1 MGKRGIYL
9 IAAIVLALTAIFL
22 IHSYIQSERQKIL
35 EFAKKRGVA
44 EVVVAKKDIPA
55 KTKISSNMLA
65 LVRISSKR
73 LEPEALTSIDSV
85 VGKIAK
91 RDIIEGEQIK
101 ASLLMIPG
109 SQKTLS
115 LKIPEGKR
123 AITIPVDKISSIE
136 GMIKPGDSVDI
147 VGSFSIPVPTQG
159 GKTVN
164 QTMVV
169 PMFENVLVLA
179 VGAKVEA
186 VSLGKERKEPPT
198 TITLALTPEQASLIT
213 YATEIGKI
221 KLLLRSKFDTQA
233 VFKKEPI
240 TIDKLWEKLLGI
252 RQVIPTPPP
261 PPKTVEVYKGTEKS
275 SVVVEKE

>member
-1 MGKRGIYL
+1 MDKRGVYL
-9 IAAIVLALTAIFL
+9 IAAIILALTAIFL
-22 IHSYIQSERQKIL
+22 IHSYVQSERQKIL
-35 EFAKKRGVA
+35 ELAKRKGVV

-65 LVRISSKR
+65 LVRVPSKR
-73 LEPEALTSIDSV
+73 LEPEALSSIDSI

-136 GMIKPGDSVDI
+136 GMIRPGDSVDI
-147 VGSFSIPVPTQG
+147 VGSFSIPAKTQKG
-159 GKTVN
+159 ETIS
-164 QTMVV
+164 QTMVI
-169 PMFENVLVLA
+169 PMFEDVLVLA
-179 VGAKVEA
+179 VGTKVEA
-186 VSLGKERKEPPT
+186 VSLGREEKGPPT

-221 KLLLRSKFDTQA
+221 KLLLRSKFDTQTA
-233 VFKKEPI
+233 FKREPV

-252 RQVIPTPPP
+252 KQVIPTPPP

>member
-1 MGKRGIYL
+1 MDKKRVYL
-9 IAAIVLALTAIFL
+9 ITAIVLALTAIFL
-22 IHSYIQSERQKIL
+22 IHSYVQSERQKIL
-35 EFAKKRGVA
+35 ELARKRGIV
-44 EVVVAKKDIPA
+44 EVVVAKEDIPA
-55 KTKISSNMLA
+55 KTKISSEMLIRA
-65 LVRISSKR
+65 RIPSKR
-73 LEPEALTSIDSV
+73 LQPDALTSLDSI

-91 RDIIEGEQIK
+91 RDIIEGEQIR
-101 ASLLMIPG
+101 ASFLMIPG
-109 SQKTLS
+109 SQKSLS

-136 GMIKPGDSVDI
+136 GMINPGDSVDI

-179 VGAKVEA
+179 VGAKIEA
-186 VSLGKERKEPPT
+186 VSLGREEKKPPT
-198 TITLALTPEQASLIT
+198 TITLALTPEQASLLT
-213 YATEIGKI
+213 YAIEIGKI
-221 KLLLRSKFDTQA
+221 KLLLRSMFDTQA
-233 VFKKEPI
+233 DFKRVPI
-240 TIDKLWEKLLGI
+240 TVDKLWEKLLGI

-275 SVVVEKE
+275 SVVVER